1 MFWKRLDYKYYFIIV
16 MSYTL
21 LLTLAIGCIFTQSD
35 QIYKQLDFYHE
46 NSYQYTYEFSNSVK
60 QNDYLKCSSVYFYS
74 DNATTKSIHG
84 DCFMVL
90 ADSEYNQGTPLKTT
104 SSLNAREIAISE
116 NLAQKHGLSKG
127 SVVYSNHHI
136 KNKIEAYTVVEILP
150 VCYGISRVDFDIN
163 YGVILMGYDLDYQEN
178 TDYSYVAFF
187 DDDPYKSLQLTNA
200 GLIDIK
206 TKETFESSLFQRLII
221 WQCIILLG
229 VAAFTVLYSAVHWKY
244 QKGYYSRLSLFG
256 CQPKSIKRQV
266 LLDMI
271 VPGAI
276 SLILS
281 FVLSVVWCSVRNMY
295 LSYTTALVSIAFG
308 FISLITASIIISRK
322 GRKT

>member
-1 MFWKRLDYKYYFIIV
+1 MFWKRLDYKYYLIIV

-35 QIYKQLDFYHE
+35 KAYEQLKFYCE
-46 NSYQYTYEFSNSVK
+46 NSYKYTYEFSNSVK
-60 QNDYLKCSSVYFYS
+60 QNDYLNCPSVYFYS
-74 DNATTKSIHG
+74 DDTTSKSIHS
-84 DCFMVL
+84 DCLMAL
-90 ADSEYNQGTPLKTT
+90 EESEYTQCTPLKTT
-104 SSLNAREIAISE
+104 KVLGEREIAISY
-116 NLAQKHGLSKG
+116 NLAKKHSLSVG

-136 KNKIEAYTVVEILP
+136 KNKTEAYTVVEILP
-150 VCYGISRVDFDIN
+150 TCYGITSADFDLN
-163 YGVILMGYDLDYQEN
+163 YGVILMGYDRDYQEN

-206 TKETFESSLFQRLII
+206 TKETFGSSLLQRLIV

-229 VAAFTVLYSAVHWKY
+229 VAAFTVLYSVIHWKY
-244 QKGYYSRLSLFG
+244 QRGYYSRLSLFG

-266 LLDMI
+266 FLDMI

-281 FVLSVVWCSVRNMY
+281 FVLSVVLCSVRNMY
-295 LSYTTALVSIAFG
+295 LSYTTALISIAFG
-308 FISLITASIIISRK
+308 FISLLTASIIISRK